1 MPLTIRDE
9 KMPAFAFLAFR
20 SSTSFIHL
28 DSRFR
33 LEDGIRIYLRG
44 ATALLR
50 NEARGLHQN
59 LFGNIA
65 YCSKFILPYLGYLL
79 G

>member
-1 MPLTIRDE
+1 M
-9 KMPAFAFLAFR
+9 
-20 SSTSFIHL
+20 HL

-33 LEDGIRIYLRG
+33 LGDGIRIYLRG

-65 YCSKFILPYLGYLL
+65 YCSKFILPFLGLSFGLNVLL
-79 G
+79 PTSLRATSPVHFTHSLCHA